1 MPIMFPQGV
10 GNAIYIINYFD
21 GVKEMNKE
29 LILKLLAALGVKIGT
44 NAGEMKEDDAIKLVE
59 DSFNAGNAGLI
70 NKRDELLKQEKELK
84 TKIEILE
91 TAAKETGVKQ
101 TELEAQLKKAD
112 PEKFKAYYEG
122 LAKDEKTK
130 HTAELEKV
138 NAELNRYRASHYA
151 RIQNDELK
159 EAIKDI
165 QFLDGLQ
172 DGFIALAMSK
182 NQFTPVD
189 VDGKTEFRNQNNE
202 TIAGV
207 IRQFSLSKEG
217 KVFIKNGNQGSGAQ
231 GVTNQNTNTNAGNN
245 NPYKKE
251 TLNRTEQMLL
261 EKNNPEQAARLKA
274 EAGV

>member
-1 MPIMFPQGV
+1 MFPYGV

-44 NAGEMKEDDAIKLVE
+44 NEGELKEDDAIKLVE

-84 TKIEILE
+84 SKIETLE
-91 TAAKETGVKQ
+91 GTVKETGKKQ
-101 TELEAQLKKAD
+101 TELEAQLKKSN
-112 PEKFKAYYEG
+112 PEEFKAYYEG
-122 LAKDEKTK
+122 QAKELKDK
-130 HTAELEKV
+130 HAAELESV
-138 NAELNRYRASHYA
+138 NTELNRFRDSHYA
-151 RIQNDELK
+151 RVRNDELK

-165 QFLDGLQ
+165 QFLEGLQ
-172 DGFIALAMSK
+172 DGFIALAMSE
-182 NQFTPVD
+182 NQFNPVE
-189 VDGKTEFRNQNNE
+189 VDGKTTFRNQNKE
-202 TIAGV
+202 TISGV
-207 IRQFSLSKEG
+207 IHQFALSNRG

-231 GVTNQNTNTNAGNN
+231 GAANQNTNTNAGNN

-251 TLNRTEQMLL
+251 TLNRTAQMVL
-261 EKNNPEQAARLKA
+261 EKSNPEQAARLKA

>member
-1 MPIMFPQGV
+1 
-10 GNAIYIINYFD
+10 
-21 GVKEMNKE
+21 MNKE

-44 NAGEMKEDDAIKLVE
+44 NEGEMKEDDAIKLVE

-84 TKIEILE
+84 TKIETLE

-122 LAKDEKTK
+122 LAKDEATK

-138 NAELNRYRASHYA
+138 NAELNRYRDSHYA
-151 RIQNDELK
+151 RIQSDELK

-165 QFLDGLQ
+165 QFLEGLQ
-172 DGFIALAMSK
+172 DGFIALAMSR
-182 NQFTPVD
+182 NQFKPVD